1 MQGSPDLPSAEEA
14 LTRLLEGNQRFAS
27 GKPERPHQSPE
38 WWKSLTTQHPFA
50 CVLGCV
56 DSRVPPEL
64 VFDQG
69 FGDLFTVRSAGE
81 TLDEMV
87 IGSIEYGVEHLS
99 IPLVL
104 ILGHSGCGAV
114 SASIGY
120 VKGDEAPRGE
130 IMAVVRAIEGTV
142 RATPGPRQVP
152 RRLRRGAVR
161 PDGWRAPRAL
171 RHPRTPRQGA
181 RSARAV
187 RHL

>member
-1 MQGSPDLPSAEEA
+1 LLQGNS
-14 LTRLLEGNQRFAS
+14 RFAR
-27 GKPERPHQSPE
+27 GKPERPHQSPD

-87 IGSIEYGVEHLS
+87 IGSIEYGVEHLD

-104 ILGHSGCGAV
+104 VLGHSGCGAV
-114 SASIGY
+114 DATIGY
-120 VKGDEAPRGE
+120 VRGGEAPRGE

-142 RATPGPRQVP
+142 RATPDHGDAGKFLAACVAVQC
-152 RRLRRGAVR
+152 RRMASEL
-161 PDGWRAPRAL
+161 L
-171 RHPRTPRQGA
+171 A
-181 RSARAV
+181 RSAILEHHVKERGVHVQSATYDLRTGTV
-187 RHL
+187 DVLC